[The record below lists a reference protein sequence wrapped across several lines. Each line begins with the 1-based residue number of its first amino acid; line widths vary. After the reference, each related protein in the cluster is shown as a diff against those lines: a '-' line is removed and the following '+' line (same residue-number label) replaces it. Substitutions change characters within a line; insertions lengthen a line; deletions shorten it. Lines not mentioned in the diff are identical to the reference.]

1 MPVTKNAEIND
12 ISSELCTQKKVQK
25 QLRII
30 QIDITASPFIM
41 GFHFPIIVLPNI
53 LSKEEAKFVLMHE
66 LEHLIHNHILIKS
79 IIDLI
84 AVIYWWNPIIWLL
97 RTSLRFRIASGY
109 KGNPKSVRKGEL
121 RLIRNFS

>member
-1 MPVTKNAEIND
+1 MSIVPVTKNAEIND

-41 GFHFPIIVLPNI
+41 GFHFPIIVLPTI

-66 LEHLIHNHILIKS
+66 LEHLIHNHILIKH
-79 IIDLI
+79 
-84 AVIYWWNPIIWLL
+84 N
-97 RTSLRFRIASGY
+97 
-109 KGNPKSVRKGEL
+109 
-121 RLIRNFS
+121 